1 MKTYEAQLDA
11 RNLKMAFVAAKFN
24 SIVVDKLLEGSL
36 AAIRAHGGSVDD
48 QIVVHVPGAFELPY
62 MCQKLAKSKRYDA
75 VVALGTVIKGQTD
88 HYEFVAKEACSGITK
103 SALDSGV
110 PVTLGLLTVENL
122 EQALNRA
129 GGTVGN
135 LGWSATV
142 AAMELANLTRILE
155 L

>member
-1 MKTYEAQLDA
+1 MKTYNAQLDA
-11 RNLKMAFVAAKFN
+11 HGLKMAFVASKFN
-24 SIVVDKLLEGSL
+24 SIVVDKLVEGARS
-36 AAIRAHGGSVDD
+36 AIRSHGGDD
-48 QIVVHVPGAFELPY
+48 EAQTLVWVPGAYELPF
-62 MCQKLAKSKRYDA
+62 MVKKLAESGRYDA
-75 VVALGTVIKGQTD
+75 IVALGTVIRGQTD

-135 LGWSATV
+135 IGWDAAV
-142 AAMELANLTRILE
+142 AALELANLTRVLE